1 MKDFRETWKRR
12 ILDALEDMAAE
23 QELELPADAADNLI
37 PERPPR
43 PELGDI
49 GFPLFPFARI
59 FRAAPP
65 KLAAEVVERLRA
77 AGLGDAGAA
86 PGEAGDRNAGEGAA
100 GVVAEGPY
108 VNVFLD
114 RTAYAEAVL
123 RDLFAR
129 PADYGGGNRL
139 RGRRIMVEF
148 SSPNTNK
155 PLHLGHLRNDAIGES
170 ISRLLKADGAEV
182 RKVNLVNDRGV
193 HICQSMLAYKRFGN
207 GETPESTGKKSD
219 HFVGDYY
226 VRFHELAKERP
237 AAKEEAA
244 ELLKKW
250 EQGDE
255 DVLAL
260 WERMNGWAIE
270 GIKKTYE
277 RTGVSFDQIYFESRT
292 YGAGRREVLKGL
304 EKGVFYKDDE
314 GAVWVDL
321 ESIDLDK
328 KVLLRSD
335 GTSLYVTQDIGT
347 ALVRYR
353 DWPFDELIYVVGSE
367 QKYHFTVLFHILRL
381 LEAPF
386 SDALY
391 HLSYGMVNLP
401 EGKMKSREGTVVD
414 ADDLIDRLRDMAKHE
429 IYEKKREEIV
439 GDLETTAERIAI
451 GALHY
456 YLLQVGP
463 NKDMIF
469 NPEESLSFQGNT
481 GPYLQYMGARISSML
496 ARLPQDQLPEPE
508 QVDLTL
514 LQAPDEWELV
524 RLIGEFPERV
534 SQAAEGLNPSLMTG
548 YLYELSKTFS
558 RYYHDHPI
566 VVNEDERVRNARVVL
581 TRALLQVLRNA
592 FELVGI
598 PFLETM

>member
-1 MKDFRETWKRR
+1 MKDIRTTWKQH
-12 ILDALEDMAAE
+12 ILSALSALAE
-23 QELELPADAADNLI
+23 EKGIELPDDAADNLI

-43 PELGDI
+43 AELGDI
-49 GFPLFPFARI
+49 GFPLFPFARV
-59 FRAAPP
+59 FRTAPP
-65 KLAAEVVERLRA
+65 KIAAEVLARLGGEVNA
-77 AGLGDAGAA
+77 AGAA
-86 PGEAGDRNAGEGAA
+86 SGGGESAPGRA
-100 GVVAEGPY
+100 VAEGPY
-108 VNVFLD
+108 VNIFLD
-114 RTAYAEAVL
+114 RPSYT
-123 RDLFAR
+123 RDVFDALFSE
-129 PADYGGGNRL
+129 GGNYGRGSRL
-139 RGRRIMVEF
+139 DGRRTMVEF

-170 ISRLLKADGAEV
+170 ISRILMANGAEV
-182 RKVNLVNDRGV
+182 RKVNLINDRGV
-193 HICQSMLAYKRFGN
+193 HICQSMLAYQRFGQ
-207 GETPESTGKKSD
+207 GETPDSLGKKSD

-226 VRFHELAKERP
+226 VKFHELAKEEP
-237 AAKEEAA
+237 NAKEEASA
-244 ELLKKW
+244 LLRKW

-255 DVLAL
+255 DTLEL
-260 WERMNGWAIE
+260 WTKMNRWAID
-270 GIKKTYE
+270 GIKETYA
-277 RTGVSFDQIYFESRT
+277 RTGVSFDQIYFESET
-292 YGAGRREVLKGL
+292 YGAGREEVLKGV
-304 EKGVFYKDDE
+304 EKGVFYRDEE

-347 ALVRYR
+347 ALARYR
-353 DWPFDELIYVVGSE
+353 DWPFEELIYVVGSE
-367 QKYHFTVLFHILRL
+367 QKYHFTVLFHILKL

-386 SDALY
+386 SDSLY

-414 ADDLIDRLRDMAKHE
+414 ADDLVDRLRDMAKHE

-439 GDLETTAERIAI
+439 GDLDTTAERIAI

-496 ARLPQDQLPEPE
+496 ARLPDEELPEPKDA
-508 QVDLTL
+508 DLAL
-514 LQAPDEWELV
+514 LEASEEWELV
-524 RLIGEFPERV
+524 RLMGEFPERV
-534 SQAAEGLNPSLMTG
+534 SQAAESLNPSAITN

-566 VVNEDERVRNARVVL
+566 VVSEDVQLRHARVVL
-581 TRALLQVLRNA
+581 TRGLLQVLHNA
-592 FELVGI
+592 FNLVGI
-598 PFLETM
+598 PFLKSM